1 MYLLVIRLREGKLIC
16 YEMCKKITFKKKGG
30 FPKQCSWMVESGPF
44 PCKYPM
50 RSELG
55 IPT

>member
-16 YEMCKKITFKKKGG
+16 YEMWKKITFKKKGG